1 MQLLKGLVLWSCIGN
16 YAFAVCEHER
26 SEYKEFYDLH
36 EKLCAASQVCNI
48 AGNALGIGFA
58 IPTFGLS
65 FVLGGLVGG
74 VPGLAVHNARR
85 IRDEKK
91 VNLDRCEAL
100 AEQERQAR
108 QNQLQLDLAAQQ
120 QREVRVDTVQKKYDQ
135 QMIQAGTQYRDA
147 VQPLIQGMVDEG
159 IDTTLPEA
167 IEVIAGAK
175 NDLTTALN
183 RQLEEINSHRRSE
196 LDQASL

>member
-1 MQLLKGLVLWSCIGN
+1 
-16 YAFAVCEHER
+16 
-26 SEYKEFYDLH
+26 
-36 EKLCAASQVCNI
+36 
-48 AGNALGIGFA
+48 
-58 IPTFGLS
+58 
-65 FVLGGLVGG
+65 
-74 VPGLAVHNARR
+74 
-85 IRDEKK
+85 
-91 VNLDRCEAL
+91 
-100 AEQERQAR
+100 
-108 QNQLQLDLAAQQ
+108 
-120 QREVRVDTVQKKYDQ
+120 
-135 QMIQAGTQYRDA
+135 MIQAGTQYRDA